1 MGSSRLPGKVLMNV
15 NGKSIIENLLDRLKP
30 ATGIDKVIVATTYL
44 PEDDAIEFFC
54 VKKGVEC
61 FRGSDWDVLDRF
73 YQATISLEEKPT
85 DVIRICCDNP
95 MHHYK
100 TLQTVLDAYQKSG
113 SDYLSNSNHEPQF
126 LEDGFDVEIFKMS
139 ALEEAWNKAAL
150 LSEREHVTPFIKNS
164 GLFNCEWIRTNEKYH
179 YKLSVDTLEDLR
191 LAQAIFDSFDNDIEF
206 GMNEVAALLESKPEL
221 LAINKG
227 SIINSGYAKSLR
239 EDKKIK

>member
-1 MGSSRLPGKVLMNV
+1 
-15 NGKSIIENLLDRLKP
+15 
-30 ATGIDKVIVATTYL
+30 
-44 PEDDAIEFFC
+44 
-54 VKKGVEC
+54 
-61 FRGSDWDVLDRF
+61 
-73 YQATISLEEKPT
+73 
-85 DVIRICCDNP
+85 
-95 MHHYK
+95 
-100 TLQTVLDAYQKSG
+100 
-113 SDYLSNSNHEPQF
+113 
-126 LEDGFDVEIFKMS
+126 
-139 ALEEAWNKAAL
+139 
-150 LSEREHVTPFIKNS
+150 VTPFIKNS